1 MTTSKEAH
9 VKIITVTIYHW
20 ESVQEIR
27 AIAWKPRNAVV
38 NNAIDTVWAGSLL
51 IRGS

>member
-9 VKIITVTIYHW
+9 VNITITIYHW

-27 AIAWKPRNAVV
+27 AIAGKPRNAVV
-38 NNAIDTVWAGSLL
+38 NNAIDTECAGSCLL
-51 IRGS
+51 RGS